1 MPGAKRPALRQL
13 QEGEVEQLPTVTNE
27 ACTYWPPN
35 PAFDP
40 KRVLLR
46 RMFFINDDR
55 TKYMSVG
62 YYPARDYQPLVEF
75 GAIRRGGS
83 KSLILADEQV
93 TAMADCLPAIRD
105 SMCVG
110 GDRVVFKCESGSFRL
125 HTPRR
130 HGSARLFVGTEYI
143 SLTQPD
149 MDYLVRVFPIM
160 QQQLR
165 DYIIAMPDVLS
176 YVTSSLASSI
186 YVEPPPNASTFIDYH
201 RLYEELV
208 TFV

>member
-1 MPGAKRPALRQL
+1 MLHSI
-13 QEGEVEQLPTVTNE
+13 QEEQLSSTSEPTDI
-27 ACTYWPPN
+27 CTYWPAY

-46 RMFFINDDR
+46 RMFFINEDK

-62 YYPARDYQPLVEF
+62 FYPARDYQLLVEF
-75 GAIRRGGS
+75 GAIRRGES
-83 KSLILADEQV
+83 KSIFLTNEQV
-93 TAMADCLPAIRD
+93 AALADCLPAIRD

-110 GDRVVFKCESGSFRL
+110 GDWVIIKWEGGNFRL
-125 HTPRR
+125 HTPKR

-149 MDYLVRVFPIM
+149 MDYLVRVFHIL

-165 DYIIAMPDVLS
+165 DYIIVLPDVLS
-176 YVTSSLASSI
+176 YATSFLASAS
-186 YVEPPPNASTFIDYH
+186 YVEPPPNDTTNIDYPH
-201 RLYEELV
+201 LYEEIV